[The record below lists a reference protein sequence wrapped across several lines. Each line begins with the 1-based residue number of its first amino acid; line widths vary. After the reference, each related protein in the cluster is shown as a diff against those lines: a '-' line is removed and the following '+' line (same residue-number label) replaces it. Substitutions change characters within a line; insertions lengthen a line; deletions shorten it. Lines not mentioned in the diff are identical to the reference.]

1 MADSNLQLDRYK
13 VFKLVEK
20 YSDKLVLFAYCIVGD
35 YYSAEDA
42 VSDAYA
48 KLLFKNVEFDDERKL
63 KAYLYKTVRSV
74 AIDSLRRA
82 GYTVRAEDM
91 EEMLSCDGE
100 REIFEREEHRLL
112 YTAIQKLPEQ
122 YRNAVCLVYVDGL
135 SVDEARAVLK
145 KTRKQVYNL
154 LARAKEA
161 LKNLLNEDVL

>member
-1 MADSNLQLDRYK
+1 MADSNLQLDRNK

-35 YYSAEDA
+35 YYSAEDV

-48 KLLFKNVEFDDERKL
+48 KLLFKNVEFENDIKL
-63 KAYLYKTVRSV
+63 KAYLYKTVRSI
-74 AIDSLRRA
+74 AIDSVRRA
-82 GYTVRAEDM
+82 KHTVRAEDM
-91 EEMLSCDGE
+91 EEMLSYDGE
-100 REIFEREEHRLL
+100 REIFEREEHKLL

-122 YRNAVCLVYVDGL
+122 YRNAVCLVYIDGL

-154 LARAKEA
+154 LARAKED